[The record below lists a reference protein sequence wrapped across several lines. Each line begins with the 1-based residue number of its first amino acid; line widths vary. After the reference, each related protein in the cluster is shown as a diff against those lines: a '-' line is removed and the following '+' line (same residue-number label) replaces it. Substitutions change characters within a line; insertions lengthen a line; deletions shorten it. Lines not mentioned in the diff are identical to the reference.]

1 MKLTNLTLLTSLVLT
16 LTFTACTTTPKSNDL
31 NTTTQTQA
39 TTTPPK
45 FPVIV
50 KRPSDEVTCLNCYAT
65 FKLSMGTQK
74 QANGHSYTE
83 CPICHHNYLKKAK
96 Q

>member
-1 MKLTNLTLLTSLVLT
+1 MKLTNLALLTSLVLT
-16 LTFTACTTTPKSNDL
+16 LTFTACTPTKSNDLDL

-39 TTTPPK
+39 TTTTPK

-96 Q
+96 